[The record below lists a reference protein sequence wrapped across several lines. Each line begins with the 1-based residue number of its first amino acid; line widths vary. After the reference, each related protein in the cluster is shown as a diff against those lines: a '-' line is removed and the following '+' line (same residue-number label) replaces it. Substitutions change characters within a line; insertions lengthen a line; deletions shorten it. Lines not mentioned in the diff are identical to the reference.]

1 MRVGSIGSLGAYFAS
16 NNNVKKQQKNS
27 PSFKADIRIEKNEM
41 FSNKHMPDE
50 HGINMLKLLT
60 YAQTAYKDWGSD
72 NILITLKPKVNGEK
86 GNNTVSNIEIKS
98 MYKDP
103 ELGRKEILENI
114 ENNPS
119 EDGYDNW
126 EDIVSLRKREP
137 EIMARLKNIENDG
150 DLFSTAS
157 YKDRDRKMPD
167 KELLDK
173 EMKLIID
180 SYIEGPPSPQRLMIW
195 GPDKLSREEKS
206 KLNEFLYSRVDYPLD
221 EL

>member
-1 MRVGSIGSLGAYFAS
+1 MRVGSIGSLGAYSAS
-16 NNNVKKQQKNS
+16 NNNVKKQQNNS
-27 PSFKADIRIEKNEM
+27 PSFKADVRIVKDES
-41 FSNKHMPDE
+41 FQNKHMPDE

-86 GNNTVSNIEIKS
+86 GKNAISNIEIKT

-103 ELGRKEILENI
+103 ELARKEILEYA
-114 ENNPS
+114 EKNPS
-119 EDGYDNW
+119 DGGDFRK
-126 EDIVSLRKREP
+126 ETIEALKKREP
-137 EIMARLKNIENDG
+137 GAMARLKNIFVVG
-150 DLFSTAS
+150 QIFTTAS

-167 KELLDK
+167 KEMLDDWIK
-173 EMKLIID
+173 IIVECK
-180 SYIEGPPSPQRLMIW
+180 SVSPPEPQRLMIW

-206 KLNEFLYSRVDYPLD
+206 KLNEFLYSRIDYPID